1 MRRLKSKKGI
11 TIISLIVTIVVMLI
25 LTATIISDTYTG
37 SDYKKYKNMCSD
49 IDLLEDKI
57 LMYYKQYGNLP
68 LASETSKTIPKDE
81 AFNPEHTYCEI
92 DINKLKNITLNYGK
106 KEDDNDINNIFVI
119 DTDNFEVY
127 YLKGIEYEGTIYYT
141 N

>member
-1 MRRLKSKKGI
+1 MRNLKSKKGI

-25 LTATIISDTYTG
+25 LTATIITDTYTG
-37 SDYKKYKNMCSD
+37 SDYKKYKNMCAD

-68 LASETSKTIPKDE
+68 LVSETAKTIPEDE
-81 AFNPEHTYCEI
+81 AFNPEHRYCEI
-92 DINKLKNITLNYGK
+92 DVNKLKNITLNYGK
-106 KEDDNDINNIFVI
+106 KEDEGDVFVI
-119 DTDNFEVY
+119 DTQNFEVY
-127 YLKGIEYEGTIYYT
+127 YLNGMEYEGVTYYT